1 MSTTTTNRR
10 VLVIDDNLAIHDDF
24 KKILGGDD
32 GKRSKLIAS
41 RAALFDEAPVQATQG
56 GFDVD
61 FADQGQAGFAKV
73 KQSLAEGLPY
83 AMAFVDMRMPPGW
96 DGVETIEHLWQV
108 DPELQVVICTAFS
121 DHAWEQV
128 IQRLGQT
135 DRLLILRKP
144 FDSIEAWQLANAL
157 TAKWSLQR
165 QARCR
170 RDELEAEVAQ
180 RTDALQKEIVARQRA
195 EQHALQSQKMEAIG
209 RLAGG
214 VAHDFNNLL
223 TVISC
228 SSEMLLMT
236 DAAKGFAGENV
247 KQIKKAADRAAALT
261 RQLLSFSRKE
271 IVSPAVLALNTVIGD
286 SGNMF
291 SHLVREN
298 IRLEVKLSPELWLV
312 KADPSQIEQILIN
325 LVVNASDAMPDGG
338 ELFIET
344 GNAELDTSF
353 IQSNPNA
360 RPGSFVK
367 LVVRDTGCGMDEH
380 TQARIFEPFFTT
392 KQRGKGT
399 GLGLA
404 TVFGIVQEAGGWIE
418 VESAPGRGSAFTM
431 YLPQCAADP
440 LAKFFSLPDSA
451 GVATEFQRRN
461 ETVLLVED
469 DDDVRNMTQ
478 TVLTSAGYTVVT
490 AADGPKA
497 IALAE
502 NHSGKIDILVTD
514 LIMPGMNGRQVSD
527 RIVAMR
533 PGIRVLL
540 ISGYTED
547 EQVRHGVRESVRQF
561 LQKPF
566 TPRALRSK
574 LQEVLA

>member
-1 MSTTTTNRR
+1 VS
-10 VLVIDDNLAIHDDF
+10 
-24 KKILGGDD
+24 
-32 GKRSKLIAS
+32 
-41 RAALFDEAPVQATQG
+41 
-56 GFDVD
+56 
-61 FADQGQAGFAKV
+61 FADQGQVGFAKV
-73 KQSLAEGLPY
+73 KQALADGLPY

-108 DPELQVVICTAFS
+108 DPDLQVVICTAFS

-128 IQRLGQT
+128 IQRLGQS

-165 QARCR
+165 QARAR

-180 RTDALQKEIVARQRA
+180 RTEALQKETAARQRA

-228 SSEMLLMT
+228 SSEMLMMS
-236 DAAKGFAGENV
+236 DAVKGFAGENV

-271 IVSPAVLALNTVIGD
+271 IVSPVVLSLNTVVGD
-286 SGNMF
+286 SEKMF
-291 SHLVREN
+291 SRIVREN
-298 IRLEVKLSPELWLV
+298 IRLDVKLSPALRFV
-312 KADPSQIEQILIN
+312 KADPSQMEQVLMN
-325 LVVNASDAMPDGG
+325 LVVNASDAMPNGG
-338 ELFIET
+338 ELCIET
-344 GNAELDTSF
+344 TNADVDTAF
-353 IQSNPNA
+353 VQSNPSA
-360 RPGSFVK
+360 RNGTFVK
-367 LVVRDTGCGMDEH
+367 LIVRDTGCGMDEH
-380 TQARIFEPFFTT
+380 TQARLFEPFFTT
-392 KQRGKGT
+392 KERGKGT

-404 TVFGIVQEAGGWIE
+404 TVFGIIQEAGGWIE
-418 VESAPGRGSAFTM
+418 VESAPGRGSAFTV
-431 YLPQCAADP
+431 YLPQCVADP
-440 LAKFFSLPDSA
+440 LSKCFAQPDSA
-451 GVATEFQRRN
+451 TAATEFQRHN

-469 DDDVRNMTQ
+469 DDDVRDMTK
-478 TVLTSAGYTVVT
+478 TVLTNAGYKVLT

-502 NHSGKIDILVTD
+502 KHSDKIDILVTD

-527 RIVAMR
+527 QIVAMK

-566 TPRALRSK
+566 TPSALQHK